1 MLVLTLHNIYGKV
14 TQEKKD
20 GNNLDNFVDRDNL
33 YDVDKDDLIDLT
45 EKGVHIIDGV
55 AERTSRLI

>member
-20 GNNLDNFVDRDNL
+20 GNNLDNFEDRDNL
-33 YDVDKDDLIDLT
+33 YDDKDDLIDLT

-55 AERTSRLI
+55 AERTSSLI